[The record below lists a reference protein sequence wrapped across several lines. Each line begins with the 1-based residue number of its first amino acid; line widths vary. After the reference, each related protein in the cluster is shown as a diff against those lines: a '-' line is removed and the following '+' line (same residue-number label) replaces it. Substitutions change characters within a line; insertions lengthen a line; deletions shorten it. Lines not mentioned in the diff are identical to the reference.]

1 MMYSE
6 YLKNGGTGIIQLL
19 ANNQTLSYLLSDDI
33 KTLDSAFLLENGEK
47 KFSIPVEN
55 LLKNENDLTPI
66 ANMMKVRFGK
76 TWKTLFNSIPQENDP
91 LANEVTK
98 TTGSMDTNNQTTNQ
112 VAGYDSDTMVNDN
125 SNQSTGSNKTTQTV
139 TKMNYEN
146 LTNLLGELKNNVYYD
161 ILFSDIR
168 NYIFVTVYGNE
179 RTL

>member
-6 YLKNGGTGIIQLL
+6 YIKNGGTGIIQLL
-19 ANNQTLSYLLSDDI
+19 AKNQTLSYLLSDDI

-76 TWKTLFNSIPQENDP
+76 TWKTLFNSIPQENAP

-98 TTGSMDTNNQTTNQ
+98 TTGSMNTNNQTTNQ

>member
-1 MMYSE
+1 MYSE
-6 YLKNGGTGIIQLL
+6 YLKNGGMGIIQLL
-19 ANNQTLSYLLSDDI
+19 SNNQTLSYLLSDDI
-33 KTLDSAFLLENGEK
+33 KTLDSAFLLENGDK

-76 TWKTLFNSIPQENDP
+76 TWKTLFNSIPQDSDP
-91 LANEVTK
+91 LANQVTK
-98 TTGSMDTNNQTTNQ
+98 TTGSMDSNNQTTNQ
-112 VAGYDSDTMVNDN
+112 VSGYDSDTMVNDN

>member
-6 YLKNGGTGIIQLL
+6 YLKNDGTGIIQLL
-19 ANNQTLSYLLSDDI
+19 SNNQTLSYLLSDDI

-179 RTL
+179 RND

>member
-19 ANNQTLSYLLSDDI
+19 ANKQTLSYLLSDDI

-76 TWKTLFNSIPQENDP
+76 TWKTLFNSIPQDSDP

-161 ILFSDIR
+161 ILFNDIR

-179 RTL
+179 RTM

>member
-19 ANNQTLSYLLSDDI
+19 SNNQTLSYLLSDDI

-76 TWKTLFNSIPQENDP
+76 TWKTLFNSIPQDNDP
-91 LANEVTK
+91 LANQVTK

-161 ILFSDIR
+161 ILFNDIR

>member
-6 YLKNGGTGIIQLL
+6 YIKNGGTGIIQLL
-19 ANNQTLSYLLSDDI
+19 SNNQTLSYLLSDDVS
-33 KTLDSAFLLENGEK
+33 TLDSAFLLENGEK
-47 KFSIPVEN
+47 NFSLPIEN

-76 TWKTLFNSIPQENDP
+76 TWKTMFNAIPQDSDP

-98 TTGSMDTNNQTTNQ
+98 TTGSIDTNNQTTNQ

-125 SNQSTGSNKTTQTV
+125 ANQSTGSNKTTQTV
-139 TKMNYEN
+139 AKMNYEN
-146 LTNLLGELKNNVYYD
+146 LTNLLGELKNNVFYD
-161 ILFSDIR
+161 MLFSNIR

>member
-6 YLKNGGTGIIQLL
+6 YIKKGGTGIIQLL
-19 ANNQTLSYLLSDDI
+19 SNNQTLSYLLSDDI
-33 KTLDSAFLLENGEK
+33 TTLDSAFLLENGGK
-47 KFSIPVEN
+47 QFSLPVEN
-55 LLKNENDLTPI
+55 LLKVQNDLTPI

-76 TWKTLFNSIPQENDP
+76 TWKTIFNSIPQDSDP
-91 LANEVTK
+91 LDNEVTK
-98 TTGSMDTNNQTTNQ
+98 TTGSMDTNNKTTNQ

-125 SNQSTGSNKTTQTV
+125 ANQSTGSNKTTQTV

-161 ILFSDIR
+161 MLFSDIR

-179 RTL
+179 RNE

>member
-19 ANNQTLSYLLSDDI
+19 SNNQTLNYLLSDDI

-47 KFSIPVEN
+47 SFSLPVEN
-55 LLKNENDLTPI
+55 LLKNENDLTPL
-66 ANMMKVRFGK
+66 ANMIKVRFGK

-98 TTGSMDTNNQTTNQ
+98 TTGSMNTNNQTTNQ
-112 VAGYDSDTMVNDN
+112 VAGYDSDTLINDN
-125 SNQSTGSNKTTQTV
+125 ANQSTGSNKTTQTV

-161 ILFSDIR
+161 MLFNDIR

-179 RTL
+179 RNE

>member
-1 MMYSE
+1 MYSE

-19 ANNQTLSYLLSDDI
+19 SNNQTLNYLLSDDI

-47 KFSIPVEN
+47 EFSIPVEN
-55 LLKNENDLTPI
+55 LLKTENDLTPI
-66 ANMMKVRFGK
+66 ANMIKVRFGK
-76 TWKTLFNSIPQENDP
+76 TWKTMFNAIPQDNDP

-98 TTGSMDTNNQTTNQ
+98 TTGTMDTNNQTTNQ
-112 VAGYDSDTMVNDN
+112 VAGFDDDTMVNDN
-125 SNQSTGSNKTTQTV
+125 GNQSTGSNKTTQTV

-161 ILFSDIR
+161 MMFSDIR

-179 RTL
+179 RTE

>member
-1 MMYSE
+1 MYSE

-76 TWKTLFNSIPQENDP
+76 TWKTLFNSIPQDSDP
-91 LANEVTK
+91 LANQVTK
-98 TTGSMDTNNQTTNQ
+98 TTGSMDTNNQTSNQ

>member
-1 MMYSE
+1 MYSE
-6 YLKNGGTGIIQLL
+6 YIKNGGTGIIKLL
-19 ANNQTLSYLLSDDI
+19 SNNQTLSYLLSDDI
-33 KTLDSAFLLENGEK
+33 KALDSAFLLENGEK
-47 KFSIPVEN
+47 SFSLPVEN
-55 LLKNENDLTPI
+55 LLKNENDLTPL

-76 TWKTLFNSIPQENDP
+76 TWKAIFNSIPQENDP

-98 TTGSMDTNNQTTNQ
+98 TTGSIDTNNQTTNQ

-161 ILFSDIR
+161 MLFTDIR

>member
-6 YLKNGGTGIIQLL
+6 YLKKGGTGIIQLL
-19 ANNQTLSYLLSDDI
+19 SNNQTLSYLLSDDI
-33 KTLDSAFLLENGEK
+33 TTLDSAFLLENGEK
-47 KFSIPVEN
+47 KFSLPIEN

-76 TWKTLFNSIPQENDP
+76 TWKTLFNSIPQESDP

-98 TTGSMDTNNQTTNQ
+98 TTGSIDTKNQNTNQ

-125 SNQSTGSNKTTQTV
+125 ANQSTGSNKTTQTV
-139 TKMNYEN
+139 SKMNYEN

-161 ILFSDIR
+161 MLFSDIR

-179 RTL
+179 RNE

>member
-6 YLKNGGTGIIQLL
+6 YIKKGGTGIIQLL
-19 ANNQTLSYLLSDDI
+19 SNNQTLSYLLSDDI

-47 KFSIPVEN
+47 EFSIPVEN

-76 TWKTLFNSIPQENDP
+76 TWKTLFNSIPQDNDP
-91 LANEVTK
+91 LANQVTK

-112 VAGYDSDTMVNDN
+112 VSGYDSDTMVNDN

-146 LTNLLGELKNNVYYD
+146 LTNLLGQLKNNVYYD
-161 ILFSDIR
+161 MLFSDIR

-179 RTL
+179 RNE

>member
-1 MMYSE
+1 MYAE
-6 YLKNGGTGIIQLL
+6 YIKNGGTGIIQLL
-19 ANNQTLSYLLSDDI
+19 SNNQTLSYLLSDDI
-33 KTLDSAFLLENGEK
+33 STLDSAFLLENGEK
-47 KFSIPVEN
+47 QFSLPVEN
-55 LLKNENDLTPI
+55 LLKNENDLTPL

-76 TWKTLFNSIPQENDP
+76 TWKTMFNAIPQDSDP

-112 VAGYDSDTMVNDN
+112 VAGYDSNTMVNDN

-161 ILFSDIR
+161 MLFSDIR
-168 NYIFVTVYGNE
+168 SYIFITVYGNE
-179 RTL
+179 RDE

>member
-19 ANNQTLSYLLSDDI
+19 SNNQTLNYLLSDDI

-47 KFSIPVEN
+47 EFSIPVEN
-55 LLKNENDLTPI
+55 LLKTENDLTPI
-66 ANMMKVRFGK
+66 ANMIKVRFGK
-76 TWKTLFNSIPQENDP
+76 TWKTMFNAIPQDNDP

-98 TTGSMDTNNQTTNQ
+98 TTGTMDTNNQTTNQ
-112 VAGYDSDTMVNDN
+112 VAGFDDDTMVNDN
-125 SNQSTGSNKTTQTV
+125 GNQSTGSNKTTQTV

-161 ILFSDIR
+161 MMFSDIR

-179 RTL
+179 RTE

>member
-1 MMYSE
+1 MYSE

-55 LLKNENDLTPI
+55 LLKSENDLTPI

-76 TWKTLFNSIPQENDP
+76 TWKTLFNSIPQDSDP
-91 LANEVTK
+91 LANQVTK

-125 SNQSTGSNKTTQTV
+125 SNQSMGSNKTTQTV

>member
-6 YLKNGGTGIIQLL
+6 YLKNCGTGIIQLL

-47 KFSIPVEN
+47 EFSIPVEN
-55 LLKNENDLTPI
+55 LLKNENDLTRI

-76 TWKTLFNSIPQENDP
+76 TWKTLFNSIPQDSDP

-98 TTGSMDTNNQTTNQ
+98 TTGSIDTNNQTTNQ

-161 ILFSDIR
+161 ML
-168 NYIFVTVYGNE
+168 
-179 RTL
+179 

>member
-6 YLKNGGTGIIQLL
+6 YLKNGDTGIIQLL

-66 ANMMKVRFGK
+66 ANMIKVRFGK
-76 TWKTLFNSIPQENDP
+76 TWKTLFNSIPQDNDP

-98 TTGSMDTNNQTTNQ
+98 TTGTMDTNNQTTNQ
-112 VAGYDSDTMVNDN
+112 VAGYDDDTMVNDN
-125 SNQSTGSNKTTQTV
+125 GNQSTGSNKTTQTV
-139 TKMNYEN
+139 TKMNYAN

-161 ILFSDIR
+161 MMFSDIR

-179 RTL
+179 RNE

>member
-1 MMYSE
+1 MYSE

-19 ANNQTLSYLLSDDI
+19 SNNQTLSYLLSDDI
-33 KTLDSAFLLENGEK
+33 STLDSAFLLENGEK
-47 KFSIPVEN
+47 EFSLPVEN

-66 ANMMKVRFGK
+66 ANMIKVRFGK
-76 TWKTLFNSIPQENDP
+76 TWKTMFNSIPQENDP

-98 TTGSMDTNNQTTNQ
+98 TTGSMDTNNHTTNQ
-112 VAGYDSDTMVNDN
+112 VTGYDSDTMVNDN
-125 SNQSTGSNKTTQTV
+125 ANQSTGSNKTTQTV

-161 ILFSDIR
+161 MLFNDIR

-179 RTL
+179 RNE

>member
-6 YLKNGGTGIIQLL
+6 YIKNGGTGIIQLL
-19 ANNQTLSYLLSDDI
+19 SNNQTLSYLLSDDI
-33 KTLDSAFLLENGEK
+33 STLDSAFLLENGEK
-47 KFSIPVEN
+47 NFSLPVEN

-66 ANMMKVRFGK
+66 ANMIKVRFGK
-76 TWKTLFNSIPQENDP
+76 TWKTMFNAIPQESDP

-98 TTGSMDTNNQTTNQ
+98 TTGSIDTNNQTTNQ
-112 VAGYDSDTMVNDN
+112 VAGYDSKTMVNDN
-125 SNQSTGSNKTTQTV
+125 GNQSTGSNKTTQTV

-146 LTNLLGELKNNVYYD
+146 RTNLLGELKNNVYYD
-161 ILFSDIR
+161 MMFSDIR

>member
-1 MMYSE
+1 MYSE

-47 KFSIPVEN
+47 EFSIPVEN

-76 TWKTLFNSIPQENDP
+76 TWKTLFNSIPQDNDP
-91 LANEVTK
+91 LANEVNK

-112 VAGYDSDTMVNDN
+112 VAGYDSDRMVNDN

>member
-6 YLKNGGTGIIQLL
+6 YIKNGGTGIIQLL
-19 ANNQTLSYLLSDDI
+19 SNNQTLSYLLSDDI
-33 KTLDSAFLLENGEK
+33 STLDSAFLLENGEK
-47 KFSIPVEN
+47 KFSLPIEN

-66 ANMMKVRFGK
+66 ANMIKVRFGK
-76 TWKTLFNSIPQENDP
+76 TWKTIYNSIPQENDP

-125 SNQSTGSNKTTQTV
+125 GNQSTGSNKTTQTV

-161 ILFSDIR
+161 MMFSDIR

>member
-1 MMYSE
+1 MYSE
-6 YLKNGGTGIIQLL
+6 YIKNGGTGIIQLL
-19 ANNQTLSYLLSDDI
+19 AKNQTLSYLLSDDI
-33 KTLDSAFLLENGEK
+33 STLDSAFLLENGEK

-125 SNQSTGSNKTTQTV
+125 SNQSTESNKTTQTV

-179 RTL
+179 RTE

>member
-1 MMYSE
+1 MYSE

-19 ANNQTLSYLLSDDI
+19 SNNQTLSYLLSDDI
-33 KTLDSAFLLENGEK
+33 STLDSAFLLENGEK
-47 KFSIPVEN
+47 NFSLPIEN

-66 ANMMKVRFGK
+66 ANMIKVRFGK
-76 TWKTLFNSIPQENDP
+76 TWKTLFNSIPQESDP

-98 TTGSMDTNNQTTNQ
+98 TTGSIDTNNQTTNQ

-125 SNQSTGSNKTTQTV
+125 ANQSTGSNKTTQTV

-146 LTNLLGELKNNVYYD
+146 LTNLLGELKNNVFYD
-161 ILFSDIR
+161 MLFSDIR

>member
-6 YLKNGGTGIIQLL
+6 YIKNGGTGIIQLL
-19 ANNQTLSYLLSDDI
+19 SNNQTLSYLLSDDI
-33 KTLDSAFLLENGEK
+33 KALDSAFLLENGEK
-47 KFSIPVEN
+47 SFSLPVEN
-55 LLKNENDLTPI
+55 LLKNENDLTPL

-98 TTGSMDTNNQTTNQ
+98 TTGSIDTNNQTTNQ

-161 ILFSDIR
+161 MLFTDIR

>member
-1 MMYSE
+1 MYSE

-76 TWKTLFNSIPQENDP
+76 TWKTLFNSIPQDNDP

-161 ILFSDIR
+161 ILFNDIR

-179 RTL
+179 RTM

>member
-1 MMYSE
+1 MYSE

-76 TWKTLFNSIPQENDP
+76 TWKTLFNSIPQDNDP
-91 LANEVTK
+91 LANQVTK

-112 VAGYDSDTMVNDN
+112 VSGYDSDTMVNDN

>member
-1 MMYSE
+1 MYSE

-47 KFSIPVEN
+47 EFSIPVEN

-76 TWKTLFNSIPQENDP
+76 TWKTLFNSIPQNSDP
-91 LANEVTK
+91 LATQVTK

-161 ILFSDIR
+161 ILFTDIR